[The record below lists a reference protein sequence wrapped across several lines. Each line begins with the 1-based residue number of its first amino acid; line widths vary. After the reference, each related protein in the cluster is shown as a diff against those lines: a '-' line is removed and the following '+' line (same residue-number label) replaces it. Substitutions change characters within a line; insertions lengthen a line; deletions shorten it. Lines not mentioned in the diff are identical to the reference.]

1 VHVAQEG
8 GNFSRLP
15 VHTETLF
22 KQKRPKVL
30 EASPN
35 QKISRNR
42 TLPQLTDGTNVVEL
56 KICVSYISTP

>member
-1 VHVAQEG
+1 MHKKGEIFTGFQ
-8 GNFSRLP
+8 FILK
-15 VHTETLF
+15 TLF